1 MEAATKAP
9 EHEETAVGGGEPLGN
24 GGGQPPA
31 DPPAGQPEGDL
42 EGAGEGEQAPAAMQ
56 LEIDGSRKQLTLK
69 VGGKLPEQSQV
80 KLRAGSIAVPRG
92 EYEKGDEVDF
102 ALTVRC
108 TEVHFVDKMDN
119 QTGEIVDTI
128 RRHIFKV
135 SKIEKV

>member
-9 EHEETAVGGGEPLGN
+9 EETDEVGEGEPLGSGN
-24 GGGQPPA
+24 GQPPTE
-31 DPPAGQPEGDL
+31 PQAGDM
-42 EGAGEGEQAPAAMQ
+42 EGAGAGEQAPAPMQ

-119 QTGEIVDTI
+119 QTGEVVDTI

>member
-9 EHEETAVGGGEPLGN
+9 DRDKTDEVSGGEPLGN

-31 DPPAGQPEGDL
+31 DPPEGDF
-42 EGAGEGEQAPAAMQ
+42 EGAGGDEQAPAPMQ

-119 QTGEIVDTI
+119 QTGEVVDTI